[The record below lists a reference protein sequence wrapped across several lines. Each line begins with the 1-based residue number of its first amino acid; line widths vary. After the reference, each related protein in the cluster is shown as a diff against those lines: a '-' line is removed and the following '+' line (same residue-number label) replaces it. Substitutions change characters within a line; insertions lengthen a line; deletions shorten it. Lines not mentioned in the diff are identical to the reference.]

1 MKCKKLLSELLLAGL
16 VNNRRTAV
24 FLYALYEEIRFQRYK
39 NINLLSPS
47 RRNI

>member
-24 FLYALYEEIRFQRYK
+24 FLYALYIEIRFQRYK
-39 NINLLSPS
+39 NVNILSPS
-47 RRNI
+47 RKNI